1 MYLEFKDS
9 FRYNHDPFAG
19 CEWLRDTLAINELNE
34 WIDKHP
40 DYKVKI
46 ISYRAVYS
54 DYFKSSQTHIFAEAV
69 HIEEPSKEDIPSK
82 PEKPR
87 ALKLGWSI

>member
-9 FRYNHDPFAG
+9 FEYN
-19 CEWLRDTLAINELNE
+19 DTSFDRGWYRETNAVDELNE
-34 WIDKHP
+34 WINQHK
-40 DYKVKI
+40 DYQVTVI
-46 ISYRAVYS
+46 QYQVSYSKRH
-54 DYFKSSQTHIFAEAV
+54 DFNQTHIFAEAV
-69 HIEEPSKEDIPSK
+69 HIEEPSKEEIPQK